1 MKMIVPVIVKE
12 GGLELW
18 GQSPKAK
25 CFGCFLLGIMKA
37 PFICIEVLPDGRIIQ
52 ASDEVDD
59 MCLRVFISFYFIFGR
74 V

>member
-1 MKMIVPVIVKE
+1 MGAIPKGKMFWLLP
-12 GGLELW
+12 
-18 GQSPKAK
+18 
-25 CFGCFLLGIMKA
+25 LGIMKA
-37 PFICIEVLPDGRIIQ
+37 PFVCIEVLPGGRIIQ